1 MDIHLLE
8 IDKLVGLA
16 LQQSMWAAGTTEKE
30 KEKRGAHK
38 SLAKQEI

>member
-1 MDIHLLE
+1 MYILLDGT
-8 IDKLVGLA
+8 DKLVGLA

-30 KEKRGAHK
+30 KGTHK

>member
-1 MDIHLLE
+1 MDRHLHE

-16 LQQSMWAAGTTEKE
+16 LQHSMWAEGMTEKE
-30 KEKRGAHK
+30 KQKGTHK